1 MVSYVLLF
9 ACAQLAAI
17 AADPTAQA
25 GVGSASSIA
34 LLNMDLAQ
42 PIAGQEA
49 TEAQQAAAAQAK
61 KLTKADKER
70 LLGQLVAEGW
80 LQHSSRRSGYFC
92 IGPRSF
98 MELPELLLSM
108 ELPDA
113 TKAAWEDFL

>member
-1 MVSYVLLF
+1 MSVCV
-9 ACAQLAAI
+9 QLAAI
-17 AADPTAQA
+17 ASDSTAQA

-34 LLNMDLAQ
+34 LLNMDLTQ

-61 KLTKADKER
+61 KLTKGDKER

-80 LQHSSRRSGYFC
+80 LQYSSTRSGYFC

-98 MELPELLLSM
+98 MELPDLLLSM
-108 ELPDA
+108 EMPDT
-113 TKAAWEDFL
+113 TKEAWENFM